1 MQEFKYVT
9 PNDVKRMLDGLTQ
22 EEKEALLAEQME
34 KLSAESKAR
43 VLGLSESGLTVITG
57 SFVSLN
63 SDVAVN
69 IQNSNGGF
77 DAETL
82 IKALVE
88 YHREKRQN
96 KS

>member
-9 PNDVKRMLDGLTQ
+9 PNDIKRLLDGLSP
-22 EEKEALLAEQME
+22 EEREILIAEQIE

-88 YHREKRQN
+88 YNREKR
-96 KS
+96 KKG